1 MGKKKPS
8 SSPSIHQ
15 NAKENSLKKL
25 SQQKRNELNQLND
38 KLLKLGFDTTAA
50 TINDQW
56 NQYVEI
62 EAVLERIQ
70 VIETDL
76 KIKHSF
82 GKNRIDAI
90 DQFTKWA
97 RENGAKFDGVKIS
110 QFPNY
115 ELGLEAEK
123 DFKQGELFAIIPKKM
138 ILSID
143 NERPLFVSL
152 CNQLPL
158 LQSMP
163 NVRLAILLVME
174 RLDVQSF
181 WKPYIDL
188 LPDRYPTVMNF
199 SVNEMNELKGSSAFG
214 TAMNQ
219 CKSIARQYAVIS
231 KFLQNLRDESN
242 NSILCLLK
250 ERFTYDLYR

>member
-1 MGKKKPS
+1 MGKKKTS
-8 SSPSIHQ
+8 SSSIQH
-15 NAKENSLKKL
+15 NAKENSIKKL
-25 SQQKRNELNQLND
+25 SPQKRNELHQLND
-38 KLLKLGFDTTAA
+38 KLLKLGYDTTAT

-56 NQYVEI
+56 NQFVEI
-62 EAVLERIQ
+62 EAVLERVQI
-70 VIETDL
+70 IESDFKT
-76 KIKHSF
+76 KHSF

-90 DQFTKWA
+90 EQFTKWA
-97 RENGAKFDGVKIS
+97 SENGAKFDGVKIS

-115 ELGLEAEK
+115 ELGLEADK
-123 DFKQGELFAIIPKKM
+123 DFKQGELFAIVPKKM

-143 NERPLFVSL
+143 NERPTFVSL

-163 NVRLAILLVME
+163 NVKLAILLVIE

-181 WKPYIDL
+181 WKPYSDL

-199 SVNEMNELKGSSAFG
+199 TVNEMNELKGSSAFG
-214 TAMNQ
+214 MAMNQ

-231 KFLQNLRDESN
+231 KFLQNLKEEPS
-242 NSILCLLK
+242 NSIVCLLK